1 MSDFWADKRV
11 LITGG
16 AGYLAYS
23 LLNLLKDRAASIV
36 RLDRPGAVFFP
47 VHGSACVTD
56 AQLDVRDEGVWE
68 NRVEHADVVFHLAA
82 QTSAAKADADP
93 EADWAI
99 NVAPVSALI
108 ETCRR
113 VRAIPTVLFAG
124 TATECGLTDRL
135 PADETVPDRPV
146 TTYDRH
152 KLMAERELEQAD
164 RAGIIRAATLRLC
177 NLYGPGP
184 RSSNADRGILNRMI
198 RRALSGE
205 PLTIYGTGQY
215 MRDYLFVEDAARAFL
230 AAAENAEQVRGAHF
244 VIGSGTG
251 YAIQQALELIAR
263 HVADRCATLP
273 VPVVQ
278 VDPPAPLAP
287 IEKRNFVAAPALF
300 RRRTGWRVQT
310 DFATGIL
317 RTIDYYVHA
326 ANDRGPCGGGPGGR
340 SSA

>member
-108 ETCRR
+108 ESCRR

-230 AAAENAEQVRGAHF
+230 AAAENVEKVRGAHF

-251 YAIQQALELIAR
+251 HTIQQALELIAGQ
-263 HVADRCATLP
+263 VAARCATPP
-273 VPVVQ
+273 VPVVH
-278 VDPPAPLAP
+278 VDPPVPLAP

-300 RRRTGWRVQT
+300 RRRTGWCVQT
-310 DFATGIL
+310 DFAAGIR
-317 RTIDYYVHA
+317 RTTDFFVHA
-326 ANDRGPCGGGPGGR
+326 ADDRVPCGGGTRGGK
-340 SSA
+340 SA